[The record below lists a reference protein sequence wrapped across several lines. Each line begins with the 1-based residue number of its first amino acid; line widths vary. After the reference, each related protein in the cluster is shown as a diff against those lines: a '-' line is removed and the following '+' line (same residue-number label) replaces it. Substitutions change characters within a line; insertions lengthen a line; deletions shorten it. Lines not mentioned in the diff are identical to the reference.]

1 MIKPT
6 KVKALDRYKI
16 WIEFEDGV
24 SGEADLGRLAGKGM
38 FKAWDDRNVFES
50 VRIDAPYRTLIWSD
64 SDDLGLCTDTFY
76 MELTGKSWELLTKV
90 TKRLQSV
97 HRGS

>member
-6 KVKALDRYKI
+6 KVKALDGYKI
-16 WIEFEDGV
+16 WIEFEDGIQ
-24 SGEADLGRLAGKGM
+24 GEADLSRHAGKGF

-50 VRIDAPYRTLIWSD
+50 VRIDAPYRTLIWDD

-76 MELTGKSWELLTKV
+76 MELTGKTVDELMPV
-90 TKRLQSV
+90 VDEVQSV
-97 HRGS
+97 A